1 MLLQYYWHG
10 DLWHSWL
17 FPAISF
23 TDVLLQMIYMT
34 PSEKECSFHG
44 AHFTAKA
51 KSYQR
56 SFSSKILALKS
67 MQNWNISVLTV
78 QGQLLQFIATLFS
91 LELLIWWII
100 TNDKCPCWEK
110 EIFPLGPLVSLR
122 RDGEKCWL
130 WPSVWIWPSLVCVT
144 GHGVSCTPSDSYCAV
159 ANCWSVK
166 IRCTTGPVTRSLKE
180 DTK

>member
-1 MLLQYYWHG
+1 MVLQYYWHG
-10 DLWHSWL
+10 NLWHSWL
-17 FPAISF
+17 FPEQF
-23 TDVLLQMIYMT
+23 LLQ
-34 PSEKECSFHG
+34 KCSCRW
-44 AHFTAKA
+44 FTWLFQK
-51 KSYQR
+51 R
-56 SFSSKILALKS
+56 
-67 MQNWNISVLTV
+67 SVLFMGHTSQQKQNLTKEALV
-78 QGQLLQFIATLFS
+78 VKYWPWKACKIEIFWFWLNKLQFIAILFS
-91 LELLIWWII
+91 LELSIWWII

-130 WPSVWIWPSLVCVT
+130 WPSIWIWPSLVCVT